1 MGAEFFFTMKS
12 ITTELFLGEGEQR
25 NTCAISSPVYPAAPQ
40 PSALHYSSARMITF
54 ALTFATSVRI
64 ILTPRPPPPRAAARV
79 PRAESGGAEAR
90 HSPCSR
96 RPGIHWR
103 AIRRHPR
110 TPPPASAA
118 SPGGVW
124 LCFIRPSSS
133 LFTPGRVLL
142 VPTLMVWGIGIH
154 AHLPQSLCRA
164 HGCPRAYTQGDRD
177 MNVSETVHR
186 RRLNCARRACACAHT
201 SLQARSLPPQ
211 THARTHTHQQ
221 HHLPVHTVRRLV
233 QIHDL

>member
-1 MGAEFFFTMKS
+1 
-12 ITTELFLGEGEQR
+12 
-25 NTCAISSPVYPAAPQ
+25 
-40 PSALHYSSARMITF
+40 MITF
-54 ALTFATSVRI
+54 ASTFATSVRLT
-64 ILTPRPPPPRAAARV
+64 LTPRPPRPRAAARP

-201 SLQARSLPPQ
+201 SLQARSLPSQ
-211 THARTHTHQQ
+211 THAHTHTHISSITCRCT
-221 HHLPVHTVRRLV
+221 LSVDSSKS
-233 QIHDL
+233 IFCDFS